1 MSAAGADLR
10 SALHEARTR
19 PDAWIFF
26 ITGSIAADR
35 STGPTT
41 QPILVAAH
49 ELAGVARKRGWLRLG
64 KHPFDF
70 GGSDGEY
77 QIGSGGEW
85 RLVRGGQLSK
95 TDPNRLGQPIPW
107 KEPTPWDA
115 LSAAEHLLVDAVSEA
130 RLWRPGSGSPAL
142 FGIACTRYR
151 GRAYQ
156 GDSDDVIDTPPVWE
170 SDAPLNVD
178 VLVDDQ
184 GCLRHVEI
192 KYLDRRLD
200 SWSGTSLYVE
210 YRAR

>member
-10 SALHEARTR
+10 SALHDARTR

-26 ITGSIAADR
+26 ITGSIAADG
-35 STGPTT
+35 STGSTT
-41 QPILVAAH
+41 QPILVAAQ

-85 RLVRGGQLSK
+85 RLVRGGRLSK

-130 RLWRPGSGSPAL
+130 RL
-142 FGIACTRYR
+142 FGIACTRYL

-156 GDSDDVIDTPPVWE
+156 GDSDDVIVTPPVWE

-178 VLVDDQ
+178 VLVDDR
-184 GCLRHVEI
+184 GGLRHVEI
-192 KYLDRRLD
+192 KCLDRRLD
-200 SWSGTSLYVE
+200 SWRGTSLYVE